1 MKKIIILLSTLFL
14 ISFITGCDSDPT
26 YIENWQKDWGF
37 ATYKTSHGDKT
48 LDKFYYENEENIPSD
63 AVEAKIYSHSYTVK
77 NPRCKM
83 IVQEFMEDLDD
94 EDIKYYTIDESDY
107 EFLDDKPQNL
117 LGFWVYVDGTN
128 IYVVN
133 DLYSDGFRDLKT
145 RERPSAATRRNDP
158 TYYRFRIYFNG
169 ALNYDFEMVE
179 ESSKRWSSR

>member
-1 MKKIIILLSTLFL
+1 MKKILIVLSIFIFGILLTSC
-14 ISFITGCDSDPT
+14 GDPDTT

-117 LGFWVYVDGTN
+117 LGFWVYVDDSK

-145 RERPSAATRRNDP
+145 RERPSTSTRNT

-179 ESSKRWSSR
+179 DNSHRWSRR